1 MQNNGSHS
9 INIHSFHESDFIGQS
24 EYSFEKAPISPLRKM
39 HNNSTQPLT
48 RVDHRN
54 NTQTLTHINHHN
66 STQPLTRI
74 DNRLLFNEE
83 EDGGDQ
89 QSKKKARIIDDSHQ
103 SHSTNVVTDEL
114 REENRR
120 LRSRILELEV
130 AATRAE
136 NKFMEISALDSDVE
150 KKLYDY
156 QLKTNKE
163 FEVFDDTVRDL
174 YIKAEKKEKEV
185 LELKDQLEKSHL
197 KLEKQIIATKDDM
210 NSIPQNE
217 GVKKYKD
224 EYYHREK
231 AYRELQD
238 EYNELQNEYQ
248 LLFTNHPKSKVLE
261 GICSTHLIQ
270 GLEDKVKFY
279 SKFTGLEVLNHEAT
293 QNGDEIICRQH
304 GYIGSLTFKLTTNN
318 DDETKITYQPL
329 LEENDTNVLLK
340 YLPDYFT
347 EEIQFKKQDSD
358 LFIWRLLTH
367 LNKK

>member
-1 MQNNGSHS
+1 M
-9 INIHSFHESDFIGQS
+9 
-24 EYSFEKAPISPLRKM
+24 
-39 HNNSTQPLT
+39 
-48 RVDHRN
+48 DHRN
-54 NTQTLTHINHHN
+54 NTQTLTHIDHNN
-66 STQPLTRI
+66 STQPLTRMG
-74 DNRLLFNEE
+74 NRLLFNEE
-83 EDGGDQ
+83 DEGRDQ
-89 QSKKKARIIDDSHQ
+89 QSKKKARMVDDSHQ
-103 SHSTNVVTDEL
+103 SHTTNVVTDEL

-185 LELKDQLEKSHL
+185 VELKDQLEKSHL
-197 KLEKQIIATKDDM
+197 KLEKQIIATKGDM
-210 NSIPQNE
+210 GTIPQNE
-217 GVKKYKD
+217 GIKKYKD
-224 EYYHREK
+224 EFYHREK
-231 AYRELQD
+231 VYRELQ
-238 EYNELQNEYQ
+238 NE
-248 LLFTNHPKSKVLE
+248 
-261 GICSTHLIQ
+261 C
-270 GLEDKVKFY
+270 LEDKVKFY

-293 QNGDEIICRQH
+293 HDGDEIICRQH
-304 GYIGSLTFKLTTNN
+304 GYVGTSN

-329 LEENDTNVLLK
+329 LDENDTNVLLK